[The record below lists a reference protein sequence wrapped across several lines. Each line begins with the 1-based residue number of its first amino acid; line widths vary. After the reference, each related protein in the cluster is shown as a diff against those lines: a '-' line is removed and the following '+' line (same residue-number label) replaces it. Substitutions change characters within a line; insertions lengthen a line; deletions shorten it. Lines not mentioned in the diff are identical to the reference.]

1 MKKETNLIVH
11 FQVARILKDQRKK
24 QEEDSKKGWFSGWF
38 GRPTATAGTGSDE
51 DNEIVK
57 SLQDEMTSEEKAKLY
72 SAIGYEE
79 NAVPAT
85 YPKEFVENRF
95 EFMLK
100 KLMILLHDSQDLD
113 QPVILLSTMS
123 KVEAVIEQRPVA
135 QALTVNVKVGDFYID
150 GSPLVDDT
158 PRLIQPFDSK
168 AFDQFFHQFSTWA

>member
-1 MKKETNLIVH
+1 
-11 FQVARILKDQRKK
+11 
-24 QEEDSKKGWFSGWF
+24 
-38 GRPTATAGTGSDE
+38 
-51 DNEIVK
+51 
-57 SLQDEMTSEEKAKLY
+57 MTSEEKAKLY

-135 QALTVNVKVGDFYID
+135 QALTVNVNVGDFYID
-150 GSPLVDDT
+150 GSPFVDDT
-158 PRLIQPFDSK
+158 PG
-168 AFDQFFHQFSTWA
+168 H